1 MKISI
6 DSRTIK
12 KGEYFVPIKG
22 PNFDGNNFIN
32 DALENGAKGIISE
45 DQFYKIV
52 REKLLKTKPFIIAV
66 AGSVGKS
73 TFRSY
78 LTSILKTKFDVLES
92 DQNTKL
98 GFSLKVSNDLNSQ
111 KIIVAEV
118 GIDRIGEMK
127 NTASFINPNL
137 AVITKLGKEHLQFF
151 KSFKNVVKEESEIF
165 KHTKIKNFYI
175 NSYDLKYYRKS
186 NVEQKYLKG
195 FNFMLKNTKV
205 ESKITELL
213 LPDHEKDYLRGIY
226 SIVTRHFF
234 INDEDFIHGLKKL
247 IKPKGRLNLINLKN
261 GSLVI
266 DDTYNAV
273 CDETII
279 KGIEYTQ
286 SLSEKLNKKFKIVI
300 SNMVENGTSGDRQ
313 HKNVCNFI
321 NNSGLK
327 EIYIVGE
334 NLKYYKK
341 YLKIKF
347 QSYATA
353 DLIKFKKEKDIL
365 YYIKATRRYK
375 GPELTEKIKHGY
387 IK

>member
-1 MKISI
+1 MIKISI

-12 KGEYFVPIKG
+12 KGEYFVPVKG
-22 PNFDGNNFIN
+22 PNFNGYDFVN
-32 DALENGAKGIISE
+32 DALKNGAKGIIKE
-45 DQFYKIV
+45 EQFYKIV
-52 REKLLKTKPFIIAV
+52 KDKLLNAKSFIIAV

-98 GFSLKVSNDLNSQ
+98 GFSLKVANELKKQ

-127 NTASFINPNL
+127 STASFINPDL
-137 AVITKLGKEHLQFF
+137 SIVTKLGKEHLQYF
-151 KSFKNVVKEESEIF
+151 KTFKIVAKEESDIF
-165 KHTKIKNFYI
+165 NYTKTHIYYVK
-175 NSYDLKYYRKS
+175 SEDTKY
-186 NVEQKYLKG
+186 
-195 FNFMLKNTKV
+195 FKNTKINEKFLKDYNKPINSLIV
-205 ESKITELL
+205 ENRISNLL

-226 SIVTRHFF
+226 NIVTKHFSL
-234 INDEDFIHGLKKL
+234 NDEEFISGLKKL
-247 IKPKGRLNLINLKN
+247 TKPKGRLNLINLKN
-261 GSLVI
+261 GSILV

-279 KGIEYTQ
+279 KGIEYAQ
-286 SLSEKLNKKFKIVI
+286 SLSEKLNKKIKVVI
-300 SNMVENGTSGDRQ
+300 SNMVENGMSSDIQ

-321 NNSGLK
+321 NKSGLK

-334 NLKYYKK
+334 NLKYYRK

-347 QSYATA
+347 LSYETA
-353 DLIKFKKEKDIL
+353 DLIKFKKEKDVL

-375 GPELTEKIKHGY
+375 GPELVERLINL
-387 IK
+387 